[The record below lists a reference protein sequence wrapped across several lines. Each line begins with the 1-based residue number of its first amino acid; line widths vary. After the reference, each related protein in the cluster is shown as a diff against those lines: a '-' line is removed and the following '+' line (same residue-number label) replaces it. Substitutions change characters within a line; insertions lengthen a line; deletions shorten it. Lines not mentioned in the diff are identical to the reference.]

1 MSNAQNLA
9 YAVVQV
15 LHNFGAVAAVGGSLA
30 ASRVERADVR
40 KKLAWLALAGWGTQA
55 ASGAIFGLVSYH
67 FYHQFPDIAGIAVV
81 ALGVKML
88 CAATG
93 FLLVAAYVLWGTNW
107 PGRKGNAVLLSSVIL
122 AAIALSSAAFLRW
135 FS

>member
-15 LHNFGAVAAVGGSLA
+15 LHNFGAVATVGGSLA
-30 ASRVERADVR
+30 AARIENVGVR
-40 KKLAWLALAGWGTQA
+40 EKLAWLALAGWGTQA
-55 ASGAIFGLVSYH
+55 ASGAIFGLVSYA

-81 ALGVKML
+81 ALVIKML

-93 FLLVAAYVLWGTNW
+93 FLLVAAYVLRGANW
-107 PGRKGNAVLLSSVIL
+107 PERKANTALLSSVVL
-122 AAIALSSAAFLRW
+122 AAIALSAAAFLRW

>member
-9 YAVVQV
+9 YIVVQI

-30 ASRVERADVR
+30 AAVNANEDAR
-40 KKLAWLALAGWGTQA
+40 KKLAWLPLAGWGTQA
-55 ASGAIFGLVSYH
+55 ASGAAFGMVSFF
-67 FYHQFPDIAGIAVV
+67 FYHQLPDIAGVAVIALVI
-81 ALGVKML
+81 KIL

-93 FLLVAAYVLWGTNW
+93 FLLVAAYLFWGSGWAERTKNRVW
-107 PGRKGNAVLLSSVIL
+107 YSSSTLS
-122 AAIALSSAAFLRW
+122 AIALSAAAFLRW

>member
-1 MSNAQNLA
+1 MSTAQNLA
-9 YAVVQV
+9 YAIVQV
-15 LHNFGAVAAVGGSLA
+15 AHNFGAVAAVGGSLA
-30 ASRVERADVR
+30 AVKFRGVDTR

-55 ASGAIFGLVSYH
+55 ASGAAFGAVSYY

-81 ALGVKML
+81 ALAIKMA

-93 FLLVAAYVLWGTNW
+93 FLLLATYLFRSADWTAA
-107 PGRKGNAVLLSSVIL
+107 RMNAVWIASSAL
-122 AAIALSSAAFLRW
+122 AVTALSAAAFLRW

>member
-9 YAVVQV
+9 YAAVQV
-15 LHNFGAVAAVGGSLA
+15 LHNFGAVATVGGSLA
-30 ASRVERADVR
+30 ATRIESADGR

-55 ASGAIFGLVSYH
+55 ASGALFGLVSYH

-81 ALGVKML
+81 ALAIKML

-93 FLLVAAYVLWGTNW
+93 FLLVAAYLFRGANW
-107 PGRKGNAVLLSSVIL
+107 PERKGSAALLSSAIL
-122 AAIALSSAAFLRW
+122 AVVALSSAAFLRW

>member
-15 LHNFGAVAAVGGSLA
+15 LHNFGAVATVGGSLA
-30 ASRVERADVR
+30 ATRIKDADVR
-40 KKLAWLALAGWGTQA
+40 KNLAWLVLAGWGTQA
-55 ASGAIFGLVSYH
+55 VSGASFGLVSFLYYH
-67 FYHQFPDIAGIAVV
+67 KLPDIAGVAVA
-81 ALGVKML
+81 ALVIKIL

-93 FLLVAAYVLWGTNW
+93 FMLVAAY
-107 PGRKGNAVLLSSVIL
+107 LLLGKKWSENKRDGVWSSSAIL
-122 AAIALSSAAFLRW
+122 AVIALSAAAFLRW